1 MSADAT
7 KSVSLSWVTSVRVSV
22 CSKGHVENFTG
33 LFRDL
38 KRDLWHLW
46 QDYESHDDWRTMDL
60 HSMHLSSQGHFF
72 HLWQCL
78 TDNKEHSLRL
88 PLHINSIESS
98 IQFEVKFRI
107 VRWPIPVFVEII
119 FELNPKC
126 RADLFHFNIWA
137 DVVAAYFSKLNF
149 PASKETSEKFKVVHL
164 SRYTMNSEKEFRV
177 SCRTGLFVWK
187 QFGRK
192 GPYDRRGIVGF

>member
-1 MSADAT
+1 M
-7 KSVSLSWVTSVRVSV
+7 SVRVSV
-22 CSKGHVENFTG
+22 CSKGHVANFTG

-46 QDYESHDDWRTMDL
+46 QVSESHDDWRRMDL
-60 HSMHLSSQGHFF
+60 HSMHLLPQGHLFDF
-72 HLWQCL
+72 WQCL
-78 TDNKEHSLRL
+78 TDSKEHTLRL

-98 IQFEVKFRI
+98 IQFELKFRI
-107 VRWPIPVFVEII
+107 VRWPMPVFDEMI

-187 QFGRK
+187 SIRAKRPVRSTGNS
-192 GPYDRRGIVGF
+192 GLLGIPDSVSRSPTEI